1 MAVENQLTNL
11 IKANG
16 SLEFPGLGVFTI
28 VYQPAKIDFIQ
39 NKISPPGKF
48 ISFQSN
54 NSSFDAQNQID
65 INLNKDLEWSNYF
78 KDIYSKLAKKETVVL
93 PGLGSI
99 YQDFRNEVHFIPSQ
113 QNYDENTFGLNVIP
127 AKTVSRKTK
136 VDHLFEKKK
145 PIIVKKKGISNILS
159 ELAFSILIALSLLT
173 VGFGFWYAINTK
185 KIVQTPTRFQIA
197 ESTLESQRKL
207 EDILDYDAKWSTPG
221 YFDLDSLQS
230 ANDANRFKLSKS
242 DKKASEIAAAKEIK
256 NLIAI
261 EKSKKTYKIAVGSFS
276 NESNAKI
283 LLKKIS
289 KMQLTAVNEHTKT
302 NMTRIIIIK
311 HADEAELKDLMSK
324 IKSSINTKAY
334 VIR

>member
-1 MAVENQLTNL
+1 MAVENQLTSL
-11 IKANG
+11 IKAKG

-28 VYQPAKIDFIQ
+28 VYQPAKIDYIQ
-39 NKISPPGKF
+39 KKISPPGKF
-48 ISFQSN
+48 ISFKA
-54 NSSFDAQNQID
+54 NSSFEAQNLID
-65 INLNKDLEWSNYF
+65 VNYDKELEWSNYF
-78 KDIYSKLAKKETVVL
+78 KDIHSKLAKKETVVL
-93 PGLGSI
+93 PGIGSI

-113 QNYDENTFGLNVIP
+113 QNYDENTFGLTVMP
-127 AKTVSRKTK
+127 ANTVFRKANFEP
-136 VDHLFEKKK
+136 LIEKKK

-185 KIVQTPTRFQIA
+185 KIVQTPTKFQIA

-230 ANDANRFKLSKS
+230 VQDANRFKLSKA
-242 DKKASEIAAAKEIK
+242 DKKSSEIAAAKEIK
-256 NLIAI
+256 NLIAN
-261 EKSKKTYKIAVGSFS
+261 EKAKKTYKIAVGSFS
-276 NESNAKI
+276 QESNAKV

-289 KMQLTAVNEHTKT
+289 KMQLTAVNEHTKS

-311 HADEAELKDLMSK
+311 HADDAELKDLMSK
-324 IKSSINTKAY
+324 IKSSINAKAY
-334 VIR
+334 VIK

>member
-11 IKANG
+11 IKAKG

-28 VYQPAKIDFIQ
+28 VYQPAKIDYIQ

-48 ISFQSN
+48 ISFKPNSN
-54 NSSFDAQNQID
+54 SFDAQNQID
-65 INLNKDLEWSNYF
+65 FNLEKELEWSNYI
-78 KDIYSKLAKKETVVL
+78 KEIYSKLAKKETVVL

-113 QNYDENTFGLNVIP
+113 QNYDENTFGLTVMP
-127 AKTVSRKTK
+127 AKSVLRKTNLDK
-136 VDHLFEKKK
+136 LLEKKK
-145 PIIVKKKGISNILS
+145 TIIVKKKGISNILS

-185 KIVQTPTRFQIA
+185 KIVQTPTKFQIA

-230 ANDANRFKLSKS
+230 AKDANRFKLSKS
-242 DKKASEIAAAKEIK
+242 ERKASEIAATKEIN
-256 NLIAI
+256 NLIAN
-261 EKSKKTYKIAVGSFS
+261 EKAKKTYKIAVGSFS
-276 NESNAKI
+276 KESNAKL

-302 NMTRIIIIK
+302 NMIRIIIIK
-311 HADEAELKDLMSK
+311 HSDESELKDLMSK
-324 IKSSINTKAY
+324 IKSSINPKAY
-334 VIR
+334 VIK